1 MLSVSQL
8 GTILDN
14 TTPPDYVQWHR
25 NRISTCIHFLQ
36 RNLTLQGKR
45 TLDLGHD
52 VHVGSLLA
60 HLGCDLV
67 GNVAPDELSGHEKAR
82 GSHAYSTPDGK
93 TIQWS
98 IDAFDFEKPFPYSS
112 GTFELVTA
120 MEVIEHIHSTP
131 KTFLSEIRRVL
142 VPGGYVFIATPNAA
156 AWAKIS
162 RQLSHAPTYDAKPY
176 SQDFGPRHPMCHVY
190 EYTPWELKELLRSQ
204 GFETVQ
210 FDTWDPYESDPSGPR
225 KEVLRLFVLL
235 GLLVTFRPREA
246 ALLYKNRGH
255 QIGLLA
261 RVAR

>member
-8 GTILDN
+8 RAVLDRTN
-14 TTPPDYVQWHR
+14 PPEYVKWHR

-36 RNLTLQGKR
+36 RHLALHGKR

-67 GNVAPDELSGHEKAR
+67 GNVAPDELAGHEKSR
-82 GSHAYSTPDGK
+82 GSYVYSTSEGK
-93 TIQWS
+93 EIQWN
-98 IDAFDFEKPFPYSS
+98 IDAFDFEKPFPYAS
-112 GTFELVTA
+112 GTFDVVTA
-120 MEVIEHIHSTP
+120 MEVIEHIKSTP

-162 RQLSHAPTYDAKPY
+162 RQFSQAPTYDSKPY
-176 SQDFGPRHPMCHVY
+176 SQDFGPGHPMCHIY
-190 EYTPWELKELLRSQ
+190 EYTPWELKELMRMQ

-210 FDTWDPYESDPSGPR
+210 FETWDPYESDPRGIR
-225 KEVLRLFVLL
+225 KEILRLFVFL
-235 GLLVTFRPREA
+235 GLLVTLRLKEA